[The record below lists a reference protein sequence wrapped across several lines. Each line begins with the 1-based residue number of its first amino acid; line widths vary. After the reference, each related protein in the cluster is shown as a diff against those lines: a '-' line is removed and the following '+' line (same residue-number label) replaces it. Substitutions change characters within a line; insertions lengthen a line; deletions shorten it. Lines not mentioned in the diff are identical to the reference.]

1 MKDLLLY
8 MAKSL
13 VDDPDSV
20 TVTEVEGET
29 TVLELRVAPED
40 MGKLI
45 GRQGRIAKEIRTII
59 KSVAQRTGQKGSVE
73 IVDSTKPRALPSRAR
88 GFLYQRLP
96 FQGSW
101 RAAPER
107 LLQICSCLMSPT
119 APSFLSQEKR
129 WGEKRVL
136 GRVWCVLLLNSGKH
150 QCFGCRS
157 TRDSPYGRLGTRGL
171 IRRYRVCN

>member
-13 VDDPDSV
+13 VDNPDSV

-59 KSVAQRTGQKGSVE
+59 KSVAQRTGQ
-73 IVDSTKPRALPSRAR
+73 SRIR
-88 GFLYQRLP
+88 H
-96 FQGSW
+96 
-101 RAAPER
+101 RAAHFVDGPVFA
-107 LLQICSCLMSPT
+107 CSACKCALR
-119 APSFLSQEKR
+119 EKR
-129 WGEKRVL
+129 
-136 GRVWCVLLLNSGKH
+136 
-150 QCFGCRS
+150 
-157 TRDSPYGRLGTRGL
+157 
-171 IRRYRVCN
+171 

>member
-29 TVLELRVAPED
+29 TDLELRVAPED

-59 KSVAQRTGQKGSVE
+59 KSVAQRTGQKVSVE
-73 IVDSTKPRALPSRAR
+73 IVD
-88 GFLYQRLP
+88 
-96 FQGSW
+96 
-101 RAAPER
+101 
-107 LLQICSCLMSPT
+107 
-119 APSFLSQEKR
+119 
-129 WGEKRVL
+129 
-136 GRVWCVLLLNSGKH
+136 
-150 QCFGCRS
+150 
-157 TRDSPYGRLGTRGL
+157 
-171 IRRYRVCN
+171 